1 MLSFC
6 YNRLECLIF
15 TMVSQT
21 YYHNCPL
28 EKNFKL
34 FLLLFDI
41 ANLIVNKTKSHLT
54 IYCALIVEVF
64 PERGDI
70 TYKRNQVLSTQILL
84 ELKGLFFLK
93 LISR

>member
-34 FLLLFDI
+34 FLHLFDI
-41 ANLIVNKTKSHLT
+41 ANLIVNKTKACLT
-54 IYCALIVEVF
+54 IYCALIVF
-64 PERGDI
+64 AERGDI
-70 TYKRNQVLSTQILL
+70 TYKRNHVLSTQILL
-84 ELKGLFFLK
+84 ELKGLFLFKAYL
-93 LISR
+93 